1 MVKAPQMDCNL
12 IPRKTCQ
19 HITKMIPSLRPT
31 PKCQIVPKETCSLDF
46 SSPHSEKKPMK
57 MEFCLDEG
65 PLQNEQT
72 YLDYNSLPYGRN

>member
-46 SSPHSEKKPMK
+46 SSPHNEKKPIK
-57 MEFCLDEG
+57 MEFCLDEKG
-65 PLQNEQT
+65 CTRPR
-72 YLDYNSLPYGRN
+72 PWPF